1 MAKKDTKEAVEEIEI
16 NLDADTPLSK
26 KELRRIK
33 KGKTTLEKIQKKK
46 AKKLATAA
54 ANANVNATTVISES
68 KSESDNAE
76 AGNEKEG
83 DESKKETTTT
93 TTPTPSKR
101 SDFGIWIGNLSFDT
115 TREELINFI
124 TAKSESI
131 SKSDI
136 SRVNLP
142 TRGTKN
148 RGFAYIDFHTEDQLN
163 NALKLSES
171 DLNGRK
177 VLIKNSK
184 SYEGRPA
191 KPDGASPTSTLSKNP
206 PSRILFVGNLSF
218 DTTQDLLQDHFK
230 HCGEIVKI
238 RMATFEDSGKCK
250 GFAFIDFRDV
260 EGPTAA
266 LKDRN
271 CKKLIGRPLRLEF
284 GEDRSQRKVVPTNKR
299 SFEDVTNDDD
309 TATTQ
314 SVAEPTQYRERTSKG
329 FQEKQD
335 KSAKRHHA
343 NNNSS
348 YRGGEPQRLTSSVAL
363 ATAQRQS
370 AAIVKSTGK
379 KITF

>member
-1 MAKKDTKEAVEEIEI
+1 MSDTESSTSSSSSNHKNNKNIEDIEI
-16 NLDADTPLSK
+16 NLNADTPLSK

-54 ANANVNATTVISES
+54 S
-68 KSESDNAE
+68 KVQS
-76 AGNEKEG
+76 
-83 DESKKETTTT
+83 TTTT
-93 TTPTPSKR
+93 NTSTISENEKSENNSDDDSNKDDKEIKKDDTPKEPKR

-115 TREELINFI
+115 TRDELINFI
-124 TAKSESI
+124 I
-131 SKSDI
+131 SKSDLTKDDI

-148 RGFAYIDFHTEDQLN
+148 RGFAYIDFQTDDQLN

-171 DLNGRK
+171 ELNGRK

-191 KPDGASPTSTLSKNP
+191 KPEGITSTLSKNP

-218 DTTQDLLQDHFK
+218 DTSQELLQDHFK
-230 HCGEIVKI
+230 HCGEIIKI

-250 GFAFIDFRDV
+250 GFAFIDFKDID
-260 EGPTAA
+260 GPTAA
-266 LKDRN
+266 LKDKS

-284 GEDRSQRKVVPTNKR
+284 GEDRSQRKVIPKR
-299 SFEDVTNDDD
+299 ALEESLESHDQQPQQQQQQQQYEERQ
-309 TATTQ
+309 Q
-314 SVAEPTQYRERTSKG
+314 SRG

-335 KSAKRHHA
+335 KNSFKRQHF
-343 NNNSS
+343 S
-348 YRGGEPQRLTSSVAL
+348 REPVRITSSVAL
-363 ATAQRQS
+363 ANAPRQS

-379 KITF
+379 KVTF